1 MTYLND
7 DEAEL
12 IGGILAE
19 DFGLSRSTNHPDRWQ
34 TLNGSFTNRGIA
46 RRAMRLI
53 EENRALVV
61 TVNVGHEDWR
71 QYDPKEIRPV

>member
-19 DFGLSRSTNHPDRWQ
+19 DFDLSRSKDNPDRWQ
-34 TLNGSFTNRGIA
+34 TLNGSFTNKGIA

-53 EENRALVV
+53 EENRVLPRW
-61 TVNVGHEDWR
+61 TDQFGHFS
-71 QYDPKEIRPV
+71 I